1 MSKPNRQERE
11 DMKWAKEHHVGE
23 RLDPGIVRILRI
35 FREHGIETCQSCE
48 GPNGMQPEGRH
59 GEGHCYP
66 YPTIDILGEPWKA
79 LDVAN
84 THDSQV
90 DQISEIFGVRDGRP
104 VEHFWR
110 IEFNPR
116 RMAEFRE
123 SWYGHRRKQ

>member
-1 MSKPNRQERE
+1 
-11 DMKWAKEHHVGE
+11 MKWAKEHFPVE

-35 FREHGIETCQSCE
+35 FKEAGIETCQCCE

-59 GEGHCYP
+59 GEGHCYR

-84 THDSQV
+84 THDCQV
-90 DQISEIFGVRDGRP
+90 DQISEIFDVRDGRP
-104 VEHFWR
+104 VGHFWR

-123 SWYGHRRKQ
+123 SWYGHRRGR